1 MKKRHGKFGEFL
13 YCPNGQHG
21 TISVEKYNKAL
32 SMLGIND
39 GLPMGREDALLQA
52 IERQTMSL
60 GGGVLTDTER
70 FFVDNEQ
77 YNHDEF
83 WQDVRPY

>member
-1 MKKRHGKFGEFL
+1 MEKRDGKYGEFF
-13 YCPNGQHG
+13 YCPNGKHG
-21 TISVEKYNKAL
+21 TISVEKYNKVM
-32 SMLGIND
+32 SMFVIND
-39 GLPMGREDALLQA
+39 GLPIGRSDALLQA
-52 IERQTMSL
+52 IERQTSFL

-77 YNHDEF
+77 YNPDEF